1 MINSF
6 TGVGR
11 LTRDP
16 ELRRTQTGKAVTN
29 FTLAINRERG
39 ENQANYI
46 PVICWEKLAEN
57 VQKYVHKGS
66 LVAVYG
72 NLQSRQYET
81 NDGKKRTVVEVLAR
95 TVQFLETRNQEAFE
109 SPSQTYN
116 EPQQYAN
123 TNTYNTNEFDNS
135 FDNDFGIMDDMPF

>member
-29 FTLAINRERG
+29 FTLAINRDRG
-39 ENQANYI
+39 ENQADFI

-72 NLQSRQYET
+72 NLQSRTYDT

-109 SPSQTYN
+109 SPTQTYN

-123 TNTYNTNEFDNS
+123 TYSANE